1 MLTPLPTRPRTA
13 PVASHR
19 IALVVSS
26 YNGNYVEPML
36 AKALEEIRAI
46 EPQSHTEVVH
56 APGSFEIPFLTR
68 QMIERRKPDAV
79 ICLGVIFQGESA
91 HASLIANS
99 VSDALC
105 RISVDTMTP
114 VIHSVL
120 FLTDEGQA
128 KERCLGETMNRGT
141 EAARAAIAVL
151 RAARTIV
158 QR

>member
-1 MLTPLPTRPRTA
+1 
-13 PVASHR
+13 
-19 IALVVSS
+19 
-26 YNGNYVEPML
+26 ML

-46 EPQSHTEVVH
+46 EPQSHTEIVH

-105 RISVDTMTP
+105 RISVETMTP

-120 FLTDEGQA
+120 FLTDEVQA